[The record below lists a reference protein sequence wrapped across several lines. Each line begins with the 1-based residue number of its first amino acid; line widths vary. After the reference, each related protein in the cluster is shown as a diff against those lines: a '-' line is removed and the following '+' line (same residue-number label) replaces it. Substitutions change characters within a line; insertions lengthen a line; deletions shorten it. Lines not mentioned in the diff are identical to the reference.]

1 MLIVQNLINA
11 KQKKNEKIVNNI
23 NNRLIDL
30 RNDINRKEIP
40 EN

>member
-1 MLIVQNLINA
+1 MVQNLINA

-30 RNDINRKEIP
+30 RNNINRKETP